1 LGNGSKHNSTNLE
14 QTSRTQISG
23 NHAWA
28 AIEATDGGYTCGLTT
43 GGAAYCWG
51 TGSNGVLGNGSTTTA
66 QRTPVA
72 VSGGLQF
79 ASLSG
84 SEHHICGLTTSG
96 AAHCWGVDSFGQLGN
111 GRAMGGGETT
121 GGYASSAKET
131 IPQAVAGNLTFEA
144 IAPGNDFFTCG
155 VVTGGQAYCWGRN
168 TRIGTGATDSLIGTS
183 VPTAVGTGQP
193 FHFVSS
199 DYYNSVALAKRA
211 QSINFANPGVQ
222 LLATGA
228 VTLGATASSG
238 LPITYASS
246 PNNVCT
252 VNGTTLNLIAIGQC
266 SVTASQ
272 AGNAA
277 YLAATDV
284 TQAFNICHSA
294 NDCDGDG
301 LAVSSDANDLN
312 SDVDG
317 DGVSDGADNCP
328 AIGNANQTD
337 TDGDTKG
344 DLCDTD
350 DDGDGIADDADNC
363 PLVANSNQA
372 NGDGDG
378 VGDLCDTDDDGDGV
392 SDGADNCPA
401 IGNVNQTDTDG
412 DTIGDLCDNDDDN
425 DGILDVGEV
434 RNDCI
439 IKTDCDSDGVS
450 DLTDPFPL
458 AVTQVTLGSGRHI
471 TTEPSTALSTCS
483 LVTSE
488 AYLSSYT
495 APDGMGSI
503 GTQAHFSLAGCNSS
517 SPETIE
523 VEVDFGAP
531 LPSQGLVCKVDGPAK
546 PIDISNGRVSGTSVI
561 YTLTDNGPFDTNS
574 ALGTIDDPVT
584 VITLEEESV
593 AGGPAVPV
601 PIRPLWLLLAGLILS
616 LLAFK
621 RLNHSG

>member
-1 LGNGSKHNSTNLE
+1 VGVSAGETWATIDPGGTYACGVTTAGAGLCWGNNFYGNLGNGSKHNSTNVE

-23 NHAWA
+23 GHAWA

-66 QRTPVA
+66 QQTPVA

-96 AAHCWGVDSFGQLGN
+96 AGHCWGVDSFGQLGS
-111 GRAMGGGETT
+111 GRAMVGGETT

-168 TRIGTGATDSLIGTS
+168 TRIGTGATDGLIGTS
-183 VPTAVGTGQP
+183 IPTAVGTGQP
-193 FHFVSS
+193 FYFVSS
-199 DYYNSVALAKRA
+199 GYYNSVALTKRA

-222 LLATGA
+222 LLASGTI
-228 VTLGATASSG
+228 TLSATASSG
-238 LPITYASS
+238 LPISYASS
-246 PNNVCT
+246 PNNICT
-252 VNGTTLNLIAIGQC
+252 VNGTTLNLVAIGQC

-272 AGNAA
+272 AGNAV

-284 TQAFNICHSA
+284 SQTFNICNSA
-294 NDCDGDG
+294 SDCDGDG
-301 LAVSSDANDLN
+301 LAFSSDANDLN
-312 SDVDG
+312 GDVDG

-337 TDGDTKG
+337 TDGDTIG

-350 DDGDGIADDADNC
+350 DD
-363 PLVANSNQA
+363 
-372 NGDGDG
+372 
-378 VGDLCDTDDDGDGV
+378 
-392 SDGADNCPA
+392 
-401 IGNVNQTDTDG
+401 
-412 DTIGDLCDNDDDN
+412 N
-425 DGILDVGEV
+425 DGIPDVGEV

-458 AVTQVTLGSGRHI
+458 AITQVTLGSGRHI

-483 LVTSE
+483 LVTSQ

-503 GTQAHFSLAGCNSS
+503 GTQVHFSLTGCNSS

-546 PIDISNGRVSGTSVI
+546 PIDISNGRVIGTSVI

-584 VITLEEESV
+584 VITLEEESG

-601 PIRPLWLLLAGLILS
+601 PIRPLWLLLAGLIFP

>member
-96 AAHCWGVDSFGQLGN
+96 AAHCWGVDSFGQLGS